1 MLNDAGAAFTDRV
14 ASLYARQ
21 YGFPPV
27 AGRLLGYLLICQ
39 PPQRTIADLAEEL
52 QASRTAITAAVSLL
66 ERYHAVRRTRSAG
79 QRSDHVGLD
88 LQALDPTGF
97 AAESYQAQAALARQA
112 LDLLTD
118 GESGRRAMIAEAA
131 EFYEFL
137 AERMPALLTDWLA
150 RRSR

>member
-1 MLNDAGAAFTDRV
+1 MLSDAEAAFTDRV

-131 EFYEFL
+131 EFYDFL

-150 RRSR
+150 QRSR